1 MFLSILQPP
10 QASIVEAFQHFACL
24 YIKYLQVSPTS
35 PLLNAQPS
43 EAPSQFIAWSAQIYT
58 RLEECYDGMVH
69 PQKRADVKVVLQY
82 VIRRIIELKVLKTHY
97 NTRHAIARVPA
108 FHIHYKYRPHLPYP
122 YSISITNTDRTT
134 VRTLA

>member
-82 VIRRIIELKVLKTHY
+82 VIRRIIELKVHTVTCMPIFITYYADHSTYLT
-97 NTRHAIARVPA
+97 
-108 FHIHYKYRPHLPYP
+108 YP
-122 YSISITNTDRTT
+122 S
-134 VRTLA
+134 